1 MSFIL
6 KLVVTSLAVF
16 FGAYILDGVYL
27 SGFPAAILVAVVLGL
42 LNTFLKPLLVLLT
55 IPFTLLTLGLFLLVI
70 NAAIILIADAA
81 LSGFT
86 VDSFGTA
93 VIFSILVSVFTWL
106 LEAIAGKP
114 SQNRK

>member
-27 SGFPAAILVAVVLGL
+27 SGFPAAILVAAVLGL

-114 SQNRK
+114 S